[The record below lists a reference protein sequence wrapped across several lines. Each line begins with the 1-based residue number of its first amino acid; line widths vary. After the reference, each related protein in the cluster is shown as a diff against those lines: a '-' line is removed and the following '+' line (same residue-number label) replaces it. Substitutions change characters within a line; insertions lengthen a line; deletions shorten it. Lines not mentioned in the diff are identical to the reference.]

1 MPVTTRSQSRARVV
15 ASLKSTTVTT
25 KRGQSRNPKTAN
37 TKATSTTRPG
47 RSHERAT
54 VKTKPKEALQPSDRR
69 EARAQATSEIQKAS
83 RRRLTDKRR
92 AEFPKVQTASKK
104 STKET
109 GSYKTA
115 KGSKTGV
122 ARKVSQK
129 KPANVRIE
137 SDGPGD
143 SQSPIGGFIL
153 IREGVHEG
161 KSVELYR
168 IDVCYLHE
176 IPKESTT
183 SGYFTMKLLPQTCHK
198 VPDIQKA
205 KENVLRELE
214 RFRNK
219 SYHPGN
225 YNIIP
230 EEWPSFIAA
239 YDNAVNDC
247 I

>member
-1 MPVTTRSQSRARVV
+1 MPVTTRSQSAARVV
-15 ASLKSTTVTT
+15 ASLTSTTT
-25 KRGQSRNPKTAN
+25 KQGQSRSPKTAH
-37 TKATSTTRPG
+37 TKTTRPG
-47 RSHERAT
+47 RSHERAS
-54 VKTKPKEALQPSDRR
+54 VKTKPKEALQLSNRR
-69 EARAQATSEIQKAS
+69 EARAQVTSEVQKAN
-83 RRRLTDKRR
+83 RRKLTDKRR
-92 AEFPKVQTASKK
+92 AKLPKVQTASKK

-122 ARKVSQK
+122 VRKVSQK
-129 KPANVRIE
+129 KPANVRVE

-239 YDNAVNDC
+239 YDNAVNNC
-247 I
+247 II